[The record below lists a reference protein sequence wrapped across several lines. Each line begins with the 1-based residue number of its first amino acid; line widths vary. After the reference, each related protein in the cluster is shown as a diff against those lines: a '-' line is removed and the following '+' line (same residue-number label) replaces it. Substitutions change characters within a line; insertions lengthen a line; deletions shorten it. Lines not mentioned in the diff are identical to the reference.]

1 MKTTLSRLWPSA
13 FAVACIS
20 IGSILPSAN
29 AADDEFAAM
38 VKQRV
43 HDWQPRKD
51 ERLLDQVGWA
61 SDLAEA
67 KRLAMFSGHSLRAGL
82 ASSAEVDERY
92 VQKQLGHTSA
102 EMTRRY
108 QRRRDRFRVNLTKAA
123 GL

>member
-38 VKQRV
+38 VKRRV

-61 SDLAEA
+61 HDLVEA
-67 KRLAMFSGHSLRAGL
+67 KRLAKKHQRPMFVFTYNGSTTRAHAIAL
-82 ASSAEVDERY
+82 
-92 VQKQLGHTSA
+92 
-102 EMTRRY
+102 
-108 QRRRDRFRVNLTKAA
+108 QRC
-123 GL
+123 